1 MARVFSLL
9 AMAGAAMCQ
18 EWSYA
23 NSGSDWS
30 STDFPGCYIA
40 GVQSPIKIEKG
51 NNKKVV
57 TRKKKYVQKLDLDRE
72 TGEEEVLLLNT
83 GQYLGLFEFSKGA
96 TIKPS
101 GVHFAEYE
109 LEYGEIHWGGTEHKI
124 DGSDGDGEMQ
134 LYFKKSADSITKLGT
149 EWIALAVILKKGD
162 KNKGQLE
169 KIVDA
174 VPQIYT
180 AGDSTTIVNFDWTK
194 AMPNNWKNKFYTYR
208 GAETHPPC
216 KKDITWYVIEGSKS
230 MSSNQFAFFR
240 SMKQPNGEPI
250 MSCVRDRQEQ
260 AARIVN
266 APKKKEKKQSTL
278 EQLLDAQN
286 GADGGADAG
295 QDFQD
300 FFFG

>member
-18 EWSYA
+18 EWSYGGG
-23 NSGSDWS
+23 GSDWD
-30 STDFPGCYIA
+30 STDFPGCYIP
-40 GVQSPIKIEKG
+40 GVQSPIKIDKG
-51 NNKKVV
+51 NGKKVV
-57 TRKKKYVQKLDLDRE
+57 TRKKKYVKKLDLDRE
-72 TGEEEVLLLNT
+72 DGVEEVLLLNT

-109 LEYGEIHWGGTEHKI
+109 LEYGEVHWGGTEHKI
-124 DGSDGDGEMQ
+124 DGNEGHGELQ

-149 EWIALAVILKKGD
+149 EWIALAVILKKGNKD
-162 KNKGQLE
+162 KGQMA

-174 VPQIYT
+174 VPQIYE
-180 AGDSTTIVNFDWTK
+180 AGSETTIVNFDWTK
-194 AMPNNWKNKFYTYR
+194 AMPNNWKSKFYTYR

-216 KKDITWYVIEGSKS
+216 KKDITWYVIEGSNE
-230 MSSNQFAFFR
+230 MSSNQFDEFK
-240 SMKQPNGEPI
+240 SMKQPIGGFI
-250 MSCVRDRQEQ
+250 LSCVRDRQEQ

-266 APKKKEKKQSTL
+266 APKKKKKEQSTL
-278 EQLLDAQN
+278 DQLLEAQN
-286 GADGGADAG
+286 GGDGGANAG